1 MANESNT
8 NNSEIKEFFVAHG
21 SKVIAALVVIMVI
34 VVGVVQFRDYR
45 KAAAAE
51 QAELLGPGMTLLYA
65 NQNDSAFVEFES
77 KINSGKLSGVA
88 LAKAAL
94 YAGNIKYQAGDF
106 DAAAVFFQKSL
117 DNAGSVALVRSAAM
131 HGLASVKIEKA
142 DYSAAAGLLEKY
154 ISEFAKRT
162 GDQEDRFQ
170 KDEPVDE
177 VRLLTPCG
185 SSLLFTNS
193 SVLPTRPSRL
203 QNAFSRSTVTT
214 RLTQTRPRSSLL
226 CNLKMCPCGA

>member
-21 SKVIAALVVIMVI
+21 SKVVAALVVIMVI

-45 KAAAAE
+45 KAAAVE
-51 QAELLGPGMTLLYA
+51 QAELLGPGMALLYA
-65 NQNDSAFVEFES
+65 DQKDSAFVEFES
-77 KINSGKLSGVA
+77 KINSGKLSGVS

-117 DNAGSVALVRSAAM
+117 DNAGAVALVRSAAM
-131 HGLASVKIEKA
+131 HGLASVKIEKG

-154 ISEFAKRT
+154 VSEFAKRT

-177 VRLLTPCG
+177 VPMVADAMWKLTLVYEQLG
-185 SSLLFTNS
+185 AADKAKQTAERIL
-193 SVLPTRPSRL
+193 
-203 QNAFSRSTVTT
+203 TVYGDNQAYADKAKKF
-214 RLTQTRPRSSLL
+214 LAL
-226 CNLKMCPCGA
+226 

>member
-77 KINSGKLSGVA
+77 KINSGKLSGVS

-154 ISEFAKRT
+154 VAEFAKRT
-162 GDQEDRFQ
+162 GDKEDRYQ
-170 KDEPVDE
+170 KEEPVDE
-177 VRLLTPCG
+177 APMVADAMWKLTLVYKQQGLDAKAKNTAERLLEVYG
-185 SSLLFTNS
+185 DNQNYADKAQKFLASL
-193 SVLPTRPSRL
+193 
-203 QNAFSRSTVTT
+203 
-214 RLTQTRPRSSLL
+214 
-226 CNLKMCPCGA
+226 